1 MVHIT
6 YKINNNTPVEIADF
20 NIEET
25 NLYLKKTIT
34 PPDTSSS
41 FDLELV
47 ISHNDVIKTRN
58 FTKR

>member
-6 YKINNNTPVEIADF
+6 YKINNNTHVEIADF